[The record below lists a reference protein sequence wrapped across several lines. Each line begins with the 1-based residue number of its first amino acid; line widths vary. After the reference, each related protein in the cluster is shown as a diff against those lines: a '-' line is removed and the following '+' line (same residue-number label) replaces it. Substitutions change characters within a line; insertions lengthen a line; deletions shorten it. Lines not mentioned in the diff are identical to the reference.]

1 MPQVFPSS
9 ASIAG
14 IWLWD
19 TVLSGIFRRWGRP
32 VTTIRYYGN
41 VFYTGKVCPRGLI
54 CAKAVSPLPSLSDGN
69 GAKTIN
75 FATFVACMKASLKKT
90 YASLDADGLV
100 ALWLG
105 VWWVC
110 NLLQAG
116 FSELANDE
124 AYYHMFAENLAWGYF
139 DHPPMTALLVWLG
152 EHLFGGELGVRFF
165 FTVLQPLYLYIL
177 WRIIRPADADRRDA
191 ALFVVL
197 SAATLMLQL
206 YGFIAVPD
214 GPLMMTT
221 ALFLLTFKWFSENR
235 RCAWLWMGV
244 AMALMAYSKYHGAL
258 VVLFALAATP
268 PRVFLRPTLYL
279 SGAVALL
286 LLVPHFVWQY
296 EHDWAS
302 LAYHLAGRNSVF
314 RPNYVAEY
322 LLNLLVV
329 FNPFFVPLYVKAW
342 IAVKPQNAVER
353 ALKFI
358 PVAFIV
364 FFLLSTFRGYVQPQW
379 VIVAV
384 FGLIYTLFTYA
395 RRHSCTRRYLM
406 CAGLATVLL
415 VGLVRLEMIFN
426 PLGLRFEVFDN
437 PASYGRIAG
446 IADGRPVVFRHG
458 YAVAAKYAFYTGGEA
473 YCQPNIRYRTHQWQF
488 RDDDTRFAGHEVLV
502 ALRRGGYHG
511 PRPERRIAQRQTL
524 HVVRRPAF
532 PSDAPGGYCLYGAAR
547 TGRSGRYAA
556 FDAAHLEPL
565 SLCDWGLRGSVARD
579 ALEARSLPRR
589 GIRYGGAFQ
598 YPGRGY
604 HHARGAVRRP
614 GATLR
619 RRFRCRFRPAPRW
632 VYELV

>member
-1 MPQVFPSS
+1 M
-9 ASIAG
+9 
-14 IWLWD
+14 
-19 TVLSGIFRRWGRP
+19 
-32 VTTIRYYGN
+32 
-41 VFYTGKVCPRGLI
+41 
-54 CAKAVSPLPSLSDGN
+54 
-69 GAKTIN
+69 
-75 FATFVACMKASLKKT
+75 
-90 YASLDADGLV
+90 
-100 ALWLG
+100 WLG
-105 VWWVC
+105 EWWVC

-116 FSELANDE
+116 ISELANDE
-124 AYYHMFAENLAWGYF
+124 AYYHMFAVNLAWGYF

-364 FFLLSTFRGYVQPQW
+364 FFLLSTFRGDVQPQW

-384 FGLIYTLFTYA
+384 FGLI
-395 RRHSCTRRYLM
+395 
-406 CAGLATVLL
+406 
-415 VGLVRLEMIFN
+415 
-426 PLGLRFEVFDN
+426 
-437 PASYGRIAG
+437 
-446 IADGRPVVFRHG
+446 
-458 YAVAAKYAFYTGGEA
+458 
-473 YCQPNIRYRTHQWQF
+473 
-488 RDDDTRFAGHEVLV
+488 
-502 ALRRGGYHG
+502 
-511 PRPERRIAQRQTL
+511 
-524 HVVRRPAF
+524 
-532 PSDAPGGYCLYGAAR
+532 
-547 TGRSGRYAA
+547 
-556 FDAAHLEPL
+556 
-565 SLCDWGLRGSVARD
+565 
-579 ALEARSLPRR
+579 
-589 GIRYGGAFQ
+589 
-598 YPGRGY
+598 
-604 HHARGAVRRP
+604 
-614 GATLR
+614 
-619 RRFRCRFRPAPRW
+619 
-632 VYELV
+632 

>member
-1 MPQVFPSS
+1 
-9 ASIAG
+9 
-14 IWLWD
+14 
-19 TVLSGIFRRWGRP
+19 
-32 VTTIRYYGN
+32 
-41 VFYTGKVCPRGLI
+41 
-54 CAKAVSPLPSLSDGN
+54 
-69 GAKTIN
+69 
-75 FATFVACMKASLKKT
+75 MKASLKKI
-90 YASLDADGLV
+90 YASLGADGLV
-100 ALWLG
+100 VLWLG

-197 SAATLMLQL
+197 SASTLMLQL

-221 ALFLLTFKWFSENR
+221 ALFLLTFKRFSENR
-235 RCAWLWMGV
+235 RWAWLWMGV

-258 VVLFALAATP
+258 VVLFTLAVTP

-286 LLVPHFVWQY
+286 LLVPHFMWQAG
-296 EHDWAS
+296 HDWAS
-302 LAYHLAGRNSVF
+302 FAYHLAGRNSVF
-314 RPNYVAEY
+314 RLNYVAEY
-322 LLNLLVV
+322 LLNLLVI

-342 IAVKPQNAVER
+342 ITVKPQSAVAR

-395 RRHSCTRRYLM
+395 RRHPRTRRYLM
-406 CAGLATVLL
+406 CAGLATILL
-415 VGLVRLEMIFN
+415 AGLVRLEMIFN

-446 IADGRPVVFRHG
+446 IAGPSFSAMAMPSRPNTPFIPGRRPTASPISVTVRTSG
-458 YAVAAKYAFYTGGEA
+458 SSAMT
-473 YCQPNIRYRTHQWQF
+473 IRASR
-488 RDDDTRFAGHEVLV
+488 DTRCWSKRL
-502 ALRRGGYHG
+502 
-511 PRPERRIAQRQTL
+511 T
-524 HVVRRPAF
+524 
-532 PSDAPGGYCLYGAAR
+532 
-547 TGRSGRYAA
+547 TGRIPRAASGASCCPTANASRG
-556 FDAAHLEPL
+556 L
-565 SLCDWGLRGSVARD
+565 STRISIRRALWILPLRGCPN
-579 ALEARSLPRR
+579 RSPRA
-589 GIRYGGAFQ
+589 IRC
-598 YPGRGY
+598 
-604 HHARGAVRRP
+604 V
-614 GATLR
+614 
-619 RRFRCRFRPAPRW
+619 
-632 VYELV
+632 

>member
-90 YASLDADGLV
+90 YASLGADGLV

-165 FTVLQPLYLYIL
+165 FTVLQPLY
-177 WRIIRPADADRRDA
+177 
-191 ALFVVL
+191 
-197 SAATLMLQL
+197 
-206 YGFIAVPD
+206 
-214 GPLMMTT
+214 
-221 ALFLLTFKWFSENR
+221 KWFSENR

-268 PRVFLRPTLYL
+268 PRLFLRPTLYL

-395 RRHSCTRRYLM
+395 RRHSRTRRYLM

-446 IADGRPVVFRHG
+446 IADDRPVVFRHG

-502 ALRRGGYHG
+502 ETPYDGADTTGRVRSVVLPNGKRFSWFVDPHFHPTRLVDIAFTGLPEQVVAGDTLRLTLRISNPYPYAIGVCGDRSLVMLWKHGRFRVEEFDTGEHFNIPAGDTITREVRFVVPEQLSGAGFDAGFALRRDGYTNWFNG
-511 PRPERRIAQRQTL
+511 KPLRTE
-524 HVVRRPAF
+524 VV
-532 PSDAPGGYCLYGAAR
+532 AP
-547 TGRSGRYAA
+547 
-556 FDAAHLEPL
+556 
-565 SLCDWGLRGSVARD
+565 
-579 ALEARSLPRR
+579 
-589 GIRYGGAFQ
+589 
-598 YPGRGY
+598 
-604 HHARGAVRRP
+604 
-614 GATLR
+614 
-619 RRFRCRFRPAPRW
+619 
-632 VYELV
+632 

>member
-1 MPQVFPSS
+1 
-9 ASIAG
+9 
-14 IWLWD
+14 
-19 TVLSGIFRRWGRP
+19 
-32 VTTIRYYGN
+32 
-41 VFYTGKVCPRGLI
+41 
-54 CAKAVSPLPSLSDGN
+54 
-69 GAKTIN
+69 
-75 FATFVACMKASLKKT
+75 MKASLKKI
-90 YASLDADGLV
+90 YASLGADGLV
-100 ALWLG
+100 VLWLG

-165 FTVLQPLYLYIL
+165 FTLLQPLYLYIL

-197 SAATLMLQL
+197 SASTLMLQL

-221 ALFLLTFKWFSENR
+221 ALFLLTFKRFSENR
-235 RCAWLWMGV
+235 RWAWLWMGV

-258 VVLFALAATP
+258 VVLFTLAVTP

-286 LLVPHFVWQY
+286 LLVPHFMWQAG
-296 EHDWAS
+296 HDWAS
-302 LAYHLAGRNSVF
+302 FAYHLAGRNSVF
-314 RPNYVAEY
+314 RLNYVAEY
-322 LLNLLVV
+322 LLNLLVI

-342 IAVKPQNAVER
+342 IAVKPQSAVAR

-395 RRHSCTRRYLM
+395 RRHPRTRRYLM
-406 CAGLATVLL
+406 CAGLATILL
-415 VGLVRLEMIFN
+415 AGLVRLEMIFN

-446 IADGRPVVFRHG
+446 IAGGRPVIFRHG
-458 YAVAAKYAFYTGGEA
+458 YAVAAKYAF
-473 YCQPNIRYRTHQWQF
+473 
-488 RDDDTRFAGHEVLV
+488 
-502 ALRRGGYHG
+502 
-511 PRPERRIAQRQTL
+511 
-524 HVVRRPAF
+524 
-532 PSDAPGGYCLYGAAR
+532 
-547 TGRSGRYAA
+547 
-556 FDAAHLEPL
+556 
-565 SLCDWGLRGSVARD
+565 
-579 ALEARSLPRR
+579 
-589 GIRYGGAFQ
+589 
-598 YPGRGY
+598 
-604 HHARGAVRRP
+604 
-614 GATLR
+614 
-619 RRFRCRFRPAPRW
+619 
-632 VYELV
+632 

>member
-90 YASLDADGLV
+90 YASLGADGLV

-235 RCAWLWMGV
+235 RWAWLWMGV

-268 PRVFLRPTLYL
+268 FRVFLRPTLYL

-286 LLVPHFVWQY
+286 LLVPHLVWQY

-364 FFLLSTFRGYVQPQW
+364 FFLLSTFRG
-379 VIVAV
+379 
-384 FGLIYTLFTYA
+384 
-395 RRHSCTRRYLM
+395 
-406 CAGLATVLL
+406 
-415 VGLVRLEMIFN
+415 
-426 PLGLRFEVFDN
+426 
-437 PASYGRIAG
+437 
-446 IADGRPVVFRHG
+446 
-458 YAVAAKYAFYTGGEA
+458 
-473 YCQPNIRYRTHQWQF
+473 
-488 RDDDTRFAGHEVLV
+488 
-502 ALRRGGYHG
+502 
-511 PRPERRIAQRQTL
+511 
-524 HVVRRPAF
+524 
-532 PSDAPGGYCLYGAAR
+532 
-547 TGRSGRYAA
+547 
-556 FDAAHLEPL
+556 
-565 SLCDWGLRGSVARD
+565 
-579 ALEARSLPRR
+579 
-589 GIRYGGAFQ
+589 
-598 YPGRGY
+598 
-604 HHARGAVRRP
+604 
-614 GATLR
+614 
-619 RRFRCRFRPAPRW
+619 
-632 VYELV
+632 